1 MPPLMLLFYLI
12 ISVMA
17 VGMPFDANAD
27 QIGFSSRHAE
37 DTSFFNIEKKEVPPN
52 AGDIPTYPDD
62 YSYIVPIYDFSLPG
76 YPSFRL
82 GRYKYHIGDAY
93 EWDSTDL
100 FNLKRHL
107 IPLYETEGIGTTYTS
122 SSFAGEHE
130 ISTFYSAARPWE
142 DDPYKKFR
150 DGDYEVRMKTH
161 TNILDLA
168 IHYAEMKRNHT
179 DYEKLVSGEMSPEDA
194 TIPVRWKV
202 LSAGLSGEIGRLG
215 IHAEGG
221 HAWLT
226 LEDDEKKIAEEAYAK
241 NHSRFLIGV
250 DYTFKNE
257 LYLVLEYCQEGEG
270 KTSPDEYTLNDR
282 LGYLANERDTIG
294 RDNVMLGAKYPVAGM
309 SSIELYNI
317 INANDSS
324 VILNPWF
331 VWAPGQDISVK
342 FSAQIP
348 VGKEDSAVGQA
359 KPSAFAHIELNF

>member
-1 MPPLMLLFYLI
+1 MTL
-12 ISVMA
+12 
-17 VGMPFDANAD
+17 GMPFYAEAD
-27 QIGFSSRHAE
+27 QIGFGRHGE
-37 DTSFFNIEKKEVPPN
+37 PSFLNIQDIEKKDEPVP
-52 AGDIPTYPDD
+52 ADIPTYPED
-62 YSYIVPIYDFSLPG
+62 YSYIAPIYDFSFPG
-76 YPSFRL
+76 DPSFRL
-82 GRYKYHIGDAY
+82 GRYNYHIGTAY
-93 EWDSTDL
+93 SWDSADL
-100 FNLKRHL
+100 FNLKRPL
-107 IPLYETEGIGTTYTS
+107 IPPYETEGIATRYTS

-130 ISTFYSAARPWE
+130 ISTFYSLGKRW
-142 DDPYKKFR
+142 DDGTAKKLG
-150 DGDYEVRMKTH
+150 DGDYAVRMKTH
-161 TNILDLA
+161 TDILDLA

-179 DYEKLVSGEMSPEDA
+179 DYEKLAAGELSSEDA

-202 LSAGLSGEIGRLG
+202 LTAGVSGEIGGIG

-226 LEDDEKKIAEEAYAK
+226 PEDDAEEIAEEAYAK
-241 NHSRFLIGV
+241 EHSRFLIGV

-257 LYLVLEYCQEGEG
+257 LYLILEYCQEGDG

-294 RDNVMLGAKYPVAGM
+294 RDNVMVGAKYPFADM

-331 VWAPGQDISVK
+331 VWTPGDDISVK